1 MSQPSP
7 RPPAPTRSAFR
18 WFHTVGS
25 RWMDNDV
32 YGHVNNV
39 VYYSWVDTAVN
50 RFLIDHAL
58 LEIGVSEVI
67 GIVAETGCR
76 FIAQMAYPDDA
87 TVGLA
92 VGLLGRSSVRY
103 EIGIFRGGDD
113 TASAVGHFVHVYVD
127 RATMRP
133 VPIPDHVR
141 AELQKISNF
150 EGE

>member
-1 MSQPSP
+1 MSQTA
-7 RPPAPTRSAFR
+7 RPPAPARSAFR
-18 WFHTVGS
+18 WFHGITT

-50 RFLIDHAL
+50 RFLIDHGC
-58 LEIGVSEVI
+58 LEIGRSPVV

-76 FIAQMAYPDDA
+76 FIAQMAYPDDV

-92 VGLLGRSSVRY
+92 VARLGRSSVRY
-103 EIGIFRGGDD
+103 EVGIFRNLDD
-113 TASAVGHFVHVYVD
+113 SASAVGHFVHVYVD

-133 VPIPDHVR
+133 VPVPEHIRTVF
-141 AELQKISNF
+141 EKISNP
-150 EGE
+150 GGD